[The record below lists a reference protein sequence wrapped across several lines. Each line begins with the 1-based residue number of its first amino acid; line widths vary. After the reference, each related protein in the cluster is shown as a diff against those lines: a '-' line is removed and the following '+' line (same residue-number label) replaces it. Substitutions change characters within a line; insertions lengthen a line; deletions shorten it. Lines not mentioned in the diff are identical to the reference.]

1 MTRDEIKKNILQ
13 IFETEFEIV
22 DPGLDDNLTEEHDFD
37 SIDALELLGEI
48 EKIADSFPFNSLR
61 LSDIKVRVKGKSKK
75 FGFVGSGIAAIGGN
89 AGPPSGGLRRP
100 AGG

>member
-22 DPGLDDNLTEEHDFD
+22 GPGLDDNLTEEHDFD

-48 EKIADSFPFNSLR
+48 EKMLDSELTRQEKKDAMEIRTVNQICDYVVSLAEKR
-61 LSDIKVRVKGKSKK
+61 TLM
-75 FGFVGSGIAAIGGN
+75 
-89 AGPPSGGLRRP
+89 
-100 AGG
+100 

>member
-22 DPGLDDNLTEEHDFD
+22 NPGLDDNLTEEHDFD

-48 EKIADSFPFNSLR
+48 EKMLDSELTRQEKKDAMEIRTVNQICDYVVSLAEKR
-61 LSDIKVRVKGKSKK
+61 TLI
-75 FGFVGSGIAAIGGN
+75 
-89 AGPPSGGLRRP
+89 
-100 AGG
+100 

>member
-13 IFETEFEIV
+13 IFETEFEIN

-48 EKIADSFPFNSLR
+48 EKMLNSELTRQEKKDSMEIRTVNQICDYVESLAEKR
-61 LSDIKVRVKGKSKK
+61 TLI
-75 FGFVGSGIAAIGGN
+75 
-89 AGPPSGGLRRP
+89 
-100 AGG
+100 

>member
-1 MTRDEIKKNILQ
+1 MTRDEIKKNMLQ

-48 EKIADSFPFNSLR
+48 EKMLGSELTRQEKKDSMEIRTVNQICDYVVSLAEKR
-61 LSDIKVRVKGKSKK
+61 TLM
-75 FGFVGSGIAAIGGN
+75 
-89 AGPPSGGLRRP
+89 
-100 AGG
+100 

>member
-22 DPGLDDNLTEEHDFD
+22 NPGLDDNLTEEHDFD

-48 EKIADSFPFNSLR
+48 EKMLDSELTRQEKKDAMEIRTVNQICDYVVSLAEKR
-61 LSDIKVRVKGKSKK
+61 TLM
-75 FGFVGSGIAAIGGN
+75 
-89 AGPPSGGLRRP
+89 
-100 AGG
+100 

>member
-22 DPGLDDNLTEEHDFD
+22 GPGLDDNLTEEHDFD

-48 EKIADSFPFNSLR
+48 EKMLGSELTRQEKKDAMEIRTVNQICDYVVSLAEKR
-61 LSDIKVRVKGKSKK
+61 TLI
-75 FGFVGSGIAAIGGN
+75 
-89 AGPPSGGLRRP
+89 
-100 AGG
+100 

>member
-22 DPGLDDNLTEEHDFD
+22 NPGLDDNLTEEHDFD

-48 EKIADSFPFNSLR
+48 EKMLGSELTRQEKKAAMEIRTVNQICDYVVSLAEKR
-61 LSDIKVRVKGKSKK
+61 TLM
-75 FGFVGSGIAAIGGN
+75 
-89 AGPPSGGLRRP
+89 
-100 AGG
+100 

>member
-22 DPGLDDNLTEEHDFD
+22 GPGLDDNLTEEHDFD

-48 EKIADSFPFNSLR
+48 EKMLGSELTREEKKAAMEIRTVNQICDYVVSLAEKR
-61 LSDIKVRVKGKSKK
+61 TLM
-75 FGFVGSGIAAIGGN
+75 
-89 AGPPSGGLRRP
+89 
-100 AGG
+100 

>member
-22 DPGLDDNLTEEHDFD
+22 SPGLDDNLTEEHDFD

-48 EKIADSFPFNSLR
+48 EKMLGSELTRQEKKDSMEIRTVNQICDYVVSLAEKR
-61 LSDIKVRVKGKSKK
+61 ILM
-75 FGFVGSGIAAIGGN
+75 
-89 AGPPSGGLRRP
+89 
-100 AGG
+100 

>member
-22 DPGLDDNLTEEHDFD
+22 NPGLDDNLTEEHDFD

-48 EKIADSFPFNSLR
+48 EKMLDSELTRQEKKAAMEIRTINQICDYVVSLAEKR
-61 LSDIKVRVKGKSKK
+61 TLM
-75 FGFVGSGIAAIGGN
+75 
-89 AGPPSGGLRRP
+89 
-100 AGG
+100 

>member
-13 IFETEFEIV
+13 IFETEFEIF

-48 EKIADSFPFNSLR
+48 EKMLGSELTRQEKKAAMEIRTINQICDYVVSLAENR
-61 LSDIKVRVKGKSKK
+61 TLM
-75 FGFVGSGIAAIGGN
+75 
-89 AGPPSGGLRRP
+89 
-100 AGG
+100 

>member
-22 DPGLDDNLTEEHDFD
+22 DPGLDDNLTEDHDFD

-48 EKIADSFPFNSLR
+48 EKMLGSELTREEKKAAMEIRTVNQICDYVVSLAEKR
-61 LSDIKVRVKGKSKK
+61 TLM
-75 FGFVGSGIAAIGGN
+75 
-89 AGPPSGGLRRP
+89 
-100 AGG
+100 